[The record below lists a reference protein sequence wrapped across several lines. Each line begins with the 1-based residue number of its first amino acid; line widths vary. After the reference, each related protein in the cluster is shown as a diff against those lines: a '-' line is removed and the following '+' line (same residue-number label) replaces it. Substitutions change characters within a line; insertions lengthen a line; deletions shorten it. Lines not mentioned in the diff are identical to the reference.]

1 MAGKAEQNAGGS
13 GEANKPSVIVLEA
26 LGDHAE
32 QQGLAQQEGESEID
46 FAVRAIETLGDLI
59 ENMDS
64 SIQSLEAARDDRAE
78 SFRNASAKMLAA
90 VNPGADLA
98 ALNAD
103 ETVLDHASRMAVEA
117 ALAAMALR
125 EERDGLKRQ
134 LSSQKGAATK
144 ARNTIEEMKE
154 AAKPRKLGPVD
165 LPVDENKQPDLLEL
179 KLAIDFADEVVLA
192 FSDGKSEIRGVAPR
206 KVSAEDFKLVRG
218 RVLFDRPDLTVTGP
232 GGEGQGVPQLAG
244 VALLL
249 DGEPFAWS
257 ALAQPV
263 DLGAGR
269 TINLTGSVI
278 FG

>member
-32 QQGLAQQEGESEID
+32 QQGLKQSDDESEIE
-46 FAVRAIETLGDLI
+46 FAVRAIEVLGDLI
-59 ENMDS
+59 EQMDG

-90 VNPGADLA
+90 VNPGAELA

-154 AAKPRKLGPVD
+154 AAKPRKLGPVVLKAGED
-165 LPVDENKQPDLLEL
+165 PLPVLDL
-179 KLAIDFADEVVLA
+179 KLAIDCADEVVLA